1 MRNTVLLFTTL
12 AIFTLQSRGQ
22 ETISGSIDGWSR
34 GAGEVYAGVFT
45 LTEVGSIDDS
55 GNFEIALKPGYLAEV
70 KKKMEAENSNPDR
83 KFTSQLMT
91 LGESCQCAQ
100 GNVELVN
107 GDQELTTLAVFG
119 FMLGNMENQEE
130 FGTLVPAS
138 SKDFAEGYIKLGSYE
153 NTVGYAVDWYYV
165 DKPGVAKGE
174 CSVDS
179 YPVNGDEMYTRNTS
193 YNLDLKPGWNLVKY
207 EISEIFT
214 DEGGKTY
221 PVKESITSISEVPS
235 GLQYVFIPE

>member
-12 AIFTLQSRGQ
+12 AIFTLQGRAQ
-22 ETISGSIDGWSR
+22 ETISGSIDGWSQ
-34 GAGEVYAGVFT
+34 GAGEVYSGVFT

-119 FMLGNMENQEE
+119 FMLGNMQNQEE

-138 SKDFAEGYIKLGSYE
+138 NKDFAEGYIKLGSYK

-179 YPVNGDEMYTRNTS
+179 YPVNGDEMYTRNTT

-221 PVKESITSISEVPS
+221 PVKESITSISEAPS